1 MINYTT
7 YHHEAFPDVLVI
19 EATGKL
25 DTVTADFMLDCI
37 QGLIEKGDTKIV
49 IDCENLDLITSFG
62 LGMLVRA
69 NKRMKDK
76 GGMIAIANAH
86 GVVAESL
93 RIVHFD
99 RLFNMYPNV
108 EQAATSF

>member
-7 YHHEAFPDVLVI
+7 YQHEAFPDVLVI

-25 DTVTADFMLDCI
+25 DSVTADFMLDCI
-37 QGLIEKGDTKIV
+37 QGLIEKGNTKVV
-49 IDCENLDLITSFG
+49 IDCAELSLITSFG

-76 GGMIAIANAH
+76 GGAIAIANAH
-86 GVVAESL
+86 GLVAESL

-99 RLFNMYPNV
+99 RLFNLFPNV
-108 EQAATSF
+108 EEAATSM